1 MGKPLFT
8 ATKIRKPQRITIP
21 NKYIYLDVETYIN
34 KTREGADLPF
44 RLAVTCYKRRMPDT
58 KNPEE
63 EWKAH
68 YSLDEL
74 CTYFISKTLSKTV
87 LDVFAHN
94 IFFDLL
100 TGGLLQRLTI
110 EGWIYQ
116 FHHDSYPNFI
126 LTVRKKKAT
135 IRFIS
140 STNHYACKLVVLG
153 KMLNL
158 PKLDTDIQ
166 TDDMGKL
173 LEYCKRDVEIVKL
186 AMERHF
192 DTIEKGNLGGYRLTI
207 GSQALAAFRM
217 RFMEHDIYPCRIPE
231 VEIMEDE
238 AYSGGRVECFQR
250 GCFLD
255 GPFVKLD
262 FNSAYAQ
269 VMRNNAY
276 PTKLV
281 SIMNDVSIEHLS
293 ELLQTR
299 CICAQVIINTDVEMY
314 PVRANQKLYFPI
326 GEFKTTLCTEGLTEA
341 IKRGH
346 IVKVI
351 KVATYEARFI
361 FRKYVDYFFALKVKY
376 HKEKNMLLR
385 DIYKHLLTNLYGK
398 FGQVNDQYEE
408 TEQLE
413 GPLCY
418 KLLTLFADINKRVYE
433 TKFMNKVRHKIGEK
447 KPVHTS
453 KVIAA
458 HVTEN
463 TRYLLWNVIETI
475 GLDKILY
482 CDTDCVICR
491 KRDMKPIE
499 HLIDPNKLGFL
510 CLEQESI
517 SVYIRAS
524 KDYTIGLE
532 EKRKGIPRNAVRVEK
547 YKWQYEEFPTLHKCL
562 VEGDIL
568 NAKTETMHR
577 TLTYKDTKRKYNANG
592 TSLPYCLP
600 DDVFLLT

>member
-1 MGKPLFT
+1 LGKPLFT
-8 ATKIRKPQRITIP
+8 ATKIRRPQRTTMP
-21 NKYIYLDVETYIN
+21 NKYMFLDVETYIN
-34 KTREGADLPF
+34 KTKQGNDLPF
-44 RLAVTCYKRRMPDT
+44 RLAVTCYKRRMLDT
-58 KNPEE
+58 KIAKE

-74 CTYFISKTLSKTV
+74 CTYFISKTLDKTV

-126 LTVRKKKAT
+126 LTVRKEKAT

-140 STNHYACKLVVLG
+140 STNHYACKLAALG
-153 KMLNL
+153 KMLDL
-158 PKLDTDIQ
+158 PKLDIDTQ

-192 DTIEKGNLGGYRLTI
+192 DTIERGNLGGYRLTI
-207 GSQALAAFRM
+207 GSQALAAFRT
-217 RFMEHDIYPCRIPE
+217 RFMEYDIYPCRLSE

-250 GCFLD
+250 GSFSA

-262 FNSAYAQ
+262 FNSAYAF

-276 PTKLV
+276 PTKYLCT
-281 SIMNDVSIEHLS
+281 IDNPTIPRLS
-293 ELLQTR
+293 ELLEKY
-299 CICAQVIINTDVEMY
+299 CVCARVVINTDVEIY
-314 PVRANQKLYFPI
+314 PVRANHKLYFPI
-326 GEFKTTLCTEGLTEA
+326 GEFKTTLCTKGLEEA

-351 KVATYEARFI
+351 RANVYDGRFI
-361 FRKYVDYFFALKVKY
+361 FKKYVDYFFGLKVKY
-376 HKEKNMLLR
+376 QKEKNALLR

-398 FGQVNDQYEE
+398 FGQVNEQYEE
-408 TEQLE
+408 TESLE

-418 KLLTLFADINKRVYE
+418 KILTLFADTNKRTYE
-433 TKFMNKVRHKIGEK
+433 TKFMNKIRHKTGEK

-463 TRYLLWNVIETI
+463 TRYYLWEIIESI
-475 GLDKILY
+475 GLSKILY

-491 KRDMKPIE
+491 KKDMHPVDY
-499 HLIDPNKLGFL
+499 LIDPNKLGFL
-510 CLEQESI
+510 DIEKETLY
-517 SVYIRAS
+517 VDIRAP
-524 KDYTIGLE
+524 KDYTLGLE
-532 EKRKGIPRNAVRVEK
+532 EKRKGIPGNAIK
-547 YKWQYEEFPTLHKCL
+547 IGHNKWKYEEFPTLHKCL

-568 NAKTETMHR
+568 NAHTKTMIR
-577 TLTYKDTKRKYNANG
+577 TLTYKDTKRKYAPNG
-592 TSLPYCLP
+592 TSVPYRLP
-600 DDVFLLT
+600 DDVFLLG